1 MTEDHGV
8 RGSTPR
14 CPILQKVYKNKLI
27 TYNMTEKK
35 GVAYILGIISIVM
48 AFFQPVAAIIFGIIG
63 LVQNKQEKSK
73 RAKKLNIIGIVL
85 GVIVFVVLVAVNVYI
100 AYQAMGQGGFPVY

>member
-14 CPILQKVYKNKLI
+14 CPILQKVYKKRFSK
-27 TYNMTEKK
+27 YSMTEKK

-48 AFFQPVAAIIFGIIG
+48 AFFQPLAAVVFGIIG
-63 LVQNKQEKSK
+63 LVQNKEDKSK
-73 RAKKLNIIGIVL
+73 KAKKLNIIGIIL
-85 GVIVFVVLVAVNVYI
+85 GIIMFVGLITLNVYLMSRS
-100 AYQAMGQGGFPVY
+100 ASQGGFPTY

>member
-14 CPILQKVYKNKLI
+14 CPILQKVYKKRFSK
-27 TYNMTEKK
+27 YNMVEKK
-35 GVAYILGIISIVM
+35 GVAYILGIISVVM
-48 AFFQPVAAIIFGIIG
+48 AFFQPIAAIVFGIIG

-73 RAKKLNIIGIVL
+73 KAKKLNIIGIII
-85 GVIVFVVLVAVNVYI
+85 GVIIFAVLVAVNVYVMYKT
-100 AYQAMGQGGFPVY
+100 ASQGGFPTY